1 MYFVRRTS
9 TSREPVTRK
18 SVHEFLSLSSV
29 LPFNSLLGERGRTRP
44 EGHTSPFIWRLGPP
58 IVSRT
63 VDRIE
68 TSAREHR
75 SSVSLVDC
83 PWATGTEVLSPR
95 EPRSWRVGNG
105 DQSLPC
111 TLRFRLTVRGIE
123 HLRELPER
131 TGPTYPE
138 ANSEKYNVPVNRK
151 MFVVSCHRSGALP
164 IVEHSGNDDQDE
176 EEGRTLEEGLGP
188 LSKVFIALL
197 FSSGFST
204 ASFLFGFDL
213 FFQTLYFTDW
223 SVIDLGHVAECS
235 GGLSGLAGTL
245 VTGI

>member
-1 MYFVRRTS
+1 M
-9 TSREPVTRK
+9 
-18 SVHEFLSLSSV
+18 
-29 LPFNSLLGERGRTRP
+29 
-44 EGHTSPFIWRLGPP
+44 
-58 IVSRT
+58 SRT

-68 TSAREHR
+68 ASAREHR

-95 EPRSWRVGNG
+95 EPRSWRVGSG

-164 IVEHSGNDDQDE
+164 IGEKSGNDDQDE
-176 EEGRTLEEGLGP
+176 EEGRTLEEGWSSLQGYHRP
-188 LSKVFIALL
+188 PLL
-197 FSSGFST
+197 FWLPAWRRFSLDSTCSSSRFISP
-204 ASFLFGFDL
+204 
-213 FFQTLYFTDW
+213 
-223 SVIDLGHVAECS
+223 
-235 GGLSGLAGTL
+235 
-245 VTGI
+245 TGW